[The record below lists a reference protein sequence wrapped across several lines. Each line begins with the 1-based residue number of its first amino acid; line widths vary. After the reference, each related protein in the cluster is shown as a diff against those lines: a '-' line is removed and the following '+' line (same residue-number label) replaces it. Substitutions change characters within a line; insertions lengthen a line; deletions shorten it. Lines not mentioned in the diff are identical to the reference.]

1 MTSWIGH
8 HGFYAVFAL
17 MAVDALVPVGGEL
30 IMLYAGA
37 VAAGA
42 IAGQHPLLF
51 GHVLHTGL
59 ESYVVLALGGT
70 LGYLI
75 GSLIGWAI
83 GRWGGRS
90 LLERHGRWLH
100 LAPERVQRAERWFD
114 RYGIWAVFLGRL
126 TPLVRSFISITAGVF
141 ETPIVAF
148 TLATLA
154 GSAIWCLAFAAAGWT
169 LGNSYDSVHHAFRY
183 VDIIVVALVVSLIG
197 LSWATRRGTRRRRRS
212 RRARA

>member
-8 HGFYAVFAL
+8 HGFWAVFAL
-17 MAVDALVPVGGEL
+17 MGVDALLPVGGEL

-51 GHVLHTGL
+51 GHVLNAGF

-83 GRWGGRS
+83 GRWGGRA
-90 LLERHGRWLH
+90 LLDRHGRWLH
-100 LAPERVQRAERWFD
+100 LPPERVERAERWFD

-126 TPLVRSFISITAGVF
+126 TPLVRSFISVTAGVF
-141 ETPIVAF
+141 ETPIVPF

-154 GSAIWCLAFAAAGWT
+154 GSAIWCFAFAGAGWA
-169 LGNSYDSVHHAFRY
+169 LGSGYDSVHHAFRY
-183 VDIIVVALVVSLIG
+183 VDVVVVLVVSLIA
-197 LSWATRRGTRRRRRS
+197 LSWAVRRGTRRRRRS
-212 RRARA
+212 RGARA